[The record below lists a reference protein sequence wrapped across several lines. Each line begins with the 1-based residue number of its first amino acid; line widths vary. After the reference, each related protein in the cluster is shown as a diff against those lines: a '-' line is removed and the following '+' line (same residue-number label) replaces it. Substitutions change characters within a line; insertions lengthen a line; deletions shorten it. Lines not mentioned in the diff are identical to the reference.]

1 MSKNRFEQVD
11 EPTDDAIALT
21 LMRRDETTI
30 GTVQCP
36 GSATR
41 GLLPKGFSSGEM
53 PAGEAFRSAI
63 KLANEMKV
71 PIVVIDAEKAW
82 DPKWG
87 HLFRDTEEGPG
98 EEKAGD

>member
-1 MSKNRFEQVD
+1 MTKNRFEQVD

-21 LMRRDETTI
+21 LMRRDETII

-53 PAGEAFRSAI
+53 PAAEALRSAV

-82 DPKWG
+82 DSKWG
-87 HLFRDTEEGPG
+87 HLFRDEEEATGG
-98 EEKAGD
+98 E